1 MRRTAPLPVSEEDRG
16 LLLSWLG
23 SAGLSADMR
32 LRARVVLGS
41 AGGQGARA
49 IARDL
54 GVSVE
59 TVYLWRRRYQDR
71 GIDGLRSLVVPGR
84 RSQLGAPRMGAILRA
99 GRARSAGGAARSVAA
114 VARAVGVS
122 RATVRR
128 VWEQQGVGPIPTERR
143 SRPARE
149 TQADP
154 NSIVGILIDLPC
166 RALARVAPRPA
177 PRVGG
182 ATPVNNPRRRPGRP
196 REGQPAAAAI
206 LTALEAFS
214 GRSNGRA
221 NERANERANG
231 RADTPSFEDLLARLA
246 KVSPGASIE
255 ILAGPGARG
264 SFLSRG
270 AGKAASVPAAVAPV
284 RVIRARTRGGWLTHA
299 THWLVGAPDA
309 QERSLAAA
317 LGHLMDYFAT
327 WNENSEP
334 FLWTPDQPPRPH
346 SWG

>member
-1 MRRTAPLPVSEEDRG
+1 MPVSEVDRG

-59 TVYLWRRRYQDR
+59 TVYLWRRRYQAR

-84 RSQLGAPRMGAILRA
+84 RSQLGAPRLGAILRA
-99 GRARSAGGAARSVAA
+99 GRARSAGGPARSVAA

-128 VWEQQGVGPIPTERR
+128 VWEQQGIGPIPTERR
-143 SRPARE
+143 SRPTRE
-149 TQADP
+149 TQPDP
-154 NSIVGILIDLPC
+154 NSIVAILIDLPC
-166 RALARVAPRPA
+166 RALARVAPRPSARASAAA
-177 PRVGG
+177 PV
-182 ATPVNNPRRRPGRP
+182 NPRRRPGRP

-214 GRSNGRA
+214 GRATGLA
-221 NERANERANG
+221 TG
-231 RADTPSFEDLLARLA
+231 RADAPSFEDLVARLA

-264 SFLSRG
+264 SFLARG
-270 AGKAASVPAAVAPV
+270 AGKGTPVPAAVAPV
-284 RVIRARTRGGWLTHA
+284 RVIRARTRGGWLTRA
-299 THWLVGAPDA
+299 THWLVAAPDA
-309 QERSLAAA
+309 QEPSLAAA

-334 FLWTPDQPPRPH
+334 FLWTPDQPPRPR
-346 SWG
+346 SWA